1 MVQEACSQGAHVVQ
15 VWQAILVKKVDLD
28 SKQAQA
34 MMSEGARH
42 LLKVLALLRPPCGHD
57 EGDLLCLGQDIAQCG
72 SRKPTPHG
80 CVDKLLGDVE
90 EASPGLLRLSS
101 YSAIC

>member
-1 MVQEACSQGAHVVQ
+1 MQSSLLLRHTLCTAGAGGVRAGPVSAACVAVQ

-42 LLKVLALLRPPCGHD
+42 LLKVNSPCGQHRM
-57 EGDLLCLGQDIAQCG
+57 LWV
-72 SRKPTPHG
+72 R
-80 CVDKLLGDVE
+80 
-90 EASPGLLRLSS
+90 GLPRDRLKG
-101 YSAIC
+101 